1 MHTCNIKQQYSRYGP
16 RHIPRQAHSDLQVFS
31 SLLLFSSC
39 RTLLF
44 SAQGQEDKK
53 MEGKLG
59 CFGKFFLTAK
69 PYIAMICLQF
79 GYAGMNILTKVSLN
93 RGMSHYVLV
102 VYRHAFATAVI
113 APFAIIF
120 ERKQRPKI
128 TFSIFMQIFV
138 LGLLGPVIDQNFYY
152 AGLKFTSPT
161 FSCAMSNMLPAMT
174 FVMAVLCRM
183 EILDMKK
190 VRCQAK
196 VIGTVVTVAGAMLMT
211 LYKGNVV
218 ELVWTKHVH
227 PHYAETTT
235 ATSDS
240 SDKDWVFGSILLIIA
255 TFAWAS
261 FFILQNVTMRKYTAP
276 FSLTCLVCFIG
287 TLQSIAVTFVM
298 EHKPN
303 VWNIGWDLNLLAA
316 AYAGIVSSSI
326 AYYVQGLVMEKR
338 GPVFVTAFSPLMMII
353 VAIMGSFILAEKI
366 YMGGVMGAILIV
378 MGLYSVLWG
387 KYKEFKEKE
396 LSEEIPD
403 PVKTISRTNNNN
415 NNMIVIEGVEA
426 NDIEMQK
433 NETFKSAVPAIAIN
447 SAMPTPPMIAVQA
460 PKL

>member
-1 MHTCNIKQQYSRYGP
+1 
-16 RHIPRQAHSDLQVFS
+16 
-31 SLLLFSSC
+31 
-39 RTLLF
+39 
-44 SAQGQEDKK
+44 

-59 CFGKFFLTAK
+59 CFARFFLTSK

-79 GYAGMNILTKVSLN
+79 GYAGMNIITKVSLN

-102 VYRHAFATAVI
+102 VYRHAFATAAI
-113 APFAIIF
+113 APFALYL
-120 ERKQRPKI
+120 ERNIRPKI
-128 TFSIFMQIFV
+128 TFSIFMQMFV

-152 AGLKFTSPT
+152 AGLKLTSPT

-196 VIGTVVTVAGAMLMT
+196 VIGTIVTVAGAMLMT

-218 ELVWTKHVH
+218 ELFWTKHVH
-227 PHYAETTT
+227 THHVSETTS
-235 ATSDS
+235 ATSGS

-276 FSLTCLVCFIG
+276 LSLTCLVCFIG
-287 TLQSIAVTFVM
+287 TLQSIAVTLVM
-298 EHKPN
+298 DHKPGT
-303 VWNIGWDLNLLAA
+303 WTIGWDMNLLAA

-378 MGLYSVLWG
+378 IGLYAVLWG
-387 KYKEFKEKE
+387 KYKEHKEKE
-396 LSEEIPD
+396 LAEEILD
-403 PVKTISRTNNNN
+403 PVKANSGNN
-415 NNMIVIEGVEA
+415 NNMNMMITDNVEV
-426 NDIEMQK
+426 NDLEMQK
-433 NETFKSAVPAIAIN
+433 NEMFKSSVPTIAIN
-447 SAMPTPPMIAVQA
+447 AAMPTPPMIAVET
-460 PKL
+460 PRV